1 MLRSEEVAQT
11 MTSND
16 LLLIDRDLLLKTDAG
31 RRLQLIE
38 AYTIWSS
45 IVINLLYR
53 EFRKVNIKMQWALN
67 TMRKV
72 EVEEAIKKRPKEGE
86 VTL

>member
-38 AYTIWSS
+38 AYTI
-45 IVINLLYR
+45 
-53 EFRKVNIKMQWALN
+53 
-67 TMRKV
+67 
-72 EVEEAIKKRPKEGE
+72 
-86 VTL
+86 